1 MSKFHIAKCKLS
13 VETEIVDDA
22 SYVPELAGQWADV
35 AGTAGTTS
43 HPVTCGVPLWCGCVS
58 LGGNTAGRP
67 SLLQP
72 LKPVRQELLSISDY
86 AGCSNHKFY
95 HLQPIL
101 SLNTVL
107 TVKEGRLEEGY
118 KIRRETRQVLSPES
132 APPSRG
138 TPTLNH
144 TRNQGRGRD
153 RKSKR
158 NGRRRSRRSR
168 RCRSRSRRSR
178 RSERS

>member
-1 MSKFHIAKCKLS
+1 MRRGRR
-13 VETEIVDDA
+13 E
-22 SYVPELAGQWADV
+22 
-35 AGTAGTTS
+35 
-43 HPVTCGVPLWCGCVS
+43 
-58 LGGNTAGRP
+58 LGGAVG
-67 SLLQP
+67 
-72 LKPVRQELLSISDY
+72 
-86 AGCSNHKFY
+86 
-95 HLQPIL
+95 
-101 SLNTVL
+101 
-107 TVKEGRLEEGY
+107 KEGRLEEGY